1 MTTALSRSL
10 LPVLAAAVA
19 ACATP
24 PAQVLNN
31 MEPHAFEV
39 ATNRGRFELQ
49 CPAALPTLLSR
60 ELAPPLIEGP
70 RFVGISRGLF
80 TIGVSGCGSSGP
92 TRSSA
97 PRAVV
102 VASRPTRSATCVS
115 PP

>member
-10 LPVLAAAVA
+10 LLVLAAAVA

-24 PAQVLNN
+24 PAQVLDN

-70 RFVGISRGLF
+70 RFVGVSRGLF
-80 TIGVSGCGSSGP
+80 TIGVSGCGQQRTYQIICPEGSGGCF
-92 TRSSA
+92 SA
-97 PRAVV
+97 DTLGNLR
-102 VASRPTRSATCVS
+102 
-115 PP
+115 